1 MDANQELINC
11 FKDYGLV
18 LLETCESVSVF
29 ESERDL
35 FIQNLTCALSHSEH
49 QDSILAAINQFFS
62 GIKRWVA

>member
-49 QDSILAAINQFFS
+49 QDSILAAIDQFFS
-62 GIKRWVA
+62 GVKRWVA